1 MPTLADAI
9 ALAAEAHRTQ
19 TDKAGEP
26 YVLHPLR
33 VMLRLETEEER
44 IVGVLH
50 DVAEDTPVGVEELR
64 RLGYSERVVA
74 AVDSLTR
81 RKGLETYEA
90 FVERLSSNPLAARV
104 KIADLED
111 NMDLRRLSIVGPEEA
126 ERLARY
132 RAAWGKLKRLGVG
145 SGAKTS

>member
-19 TDKAGEP
+19 LDKAGEP

-33 VMLRLETEEER
+33 VMLRLQTEEER

-50 DVAEDTPVGVEELR
+50 DVVEDTPVGLDELR
-64 RLGYSERVVA
+64 RRGYSERVIA
-74 AVDSLTR
+74 AVDALTR

-90 FVERLSSNPLAARV
+90 FVERLSEDPLATRV
-104 KIADLED
+104 KISDLED
-111 NMDLRRLSIVGPEEA
+111 NMDLRRLPVVGPEEA

-132 RAAWGKLKRLGVG
+132 RAAWGKLKRLV
-145 SGAKTS
+145 A